1 MTKEEKG
8 ILGEKYVSQKIKET
22 IKYLGK
28 DIKLFGP
35 IILKYYSIYGE
46 MTCEIDHIIVLGN
59 KVILGETKNGYYE
72 NIDYETECWKLLY
85 GNDITDNPVIQ
96 NHYHKEVFCSMLG
109 IDLQNVVTVEFLLN
123 YENCKIRT
131 QYPNDYVL
139 GKDNIFDYLLLLLN
153 DYSDDLENDNSELCE
168 KLQVYQFAYGKMKDN
183 HIKRLTEVKR
193 IEEKTRT
200 RDGNYRFKR
209 TDIAICPK
217 CNSFLYLNG
226 EHEIV
231 NVRTSF
237 QIKVKCKKC
246 DYFVPPYKDDDKGVP
261 SGFFQIKS
269 MHLAEYKRWEMEEH
283 INTAIDVYEQMK
295 EENVMLKEAVERLK
309 REKQNERT
317 EFENKLNSIDE
328 MYRLKEREL
337 RTVTNELKKVKDEN
351 ESYSRIVG
359 PFYIKSSSH

>member
-1 MTKEEKG
+1 MTKEDKG
-8 ILGEKYVSQKIKET
+8 ILGEKYVSQKIKEA
-22 IKYLGK
+22 IKYWGK

-72 NIDYETECWKLLY
+72 NIDYEAECWKLLY

-109 IDLQNVVTVEFLLN
+109 IELQKVITVEFLLN

-139 GKDNIFDYLLLLLN
+139 GKDNIYDYLLLLFS
-153 DYSDDLENDNSELCE
+153 DYSDSTENDNSELCK
-168 KLQVYQFAYGKMKDN
+168 KLQVYQSAYGKMKDN
-183 HIKRLTEVKR
+183 HIKRLNEVKK

-200 RDGNYRFKR
+200 RDGNYRFRR
-209 TDIAICPK
+209 TDIAKCPK
-217 CNSFLYLNG
+217 CSGFLYLNG
-226 EHEIV
+226 EHKTV
-231 NVRTSF
+231 NVRKSF
-237 QIKVKCKKC
+237 QIEVKCKKC
-246 DYFVPPYKDDDKGVP
+246 DYFVPPYKDDDKGVQ
-261 SGFFQIKS
+261 SGFFQVKS

-283 INTAIDVYEQMK
+283 INTSIDIYEQMK
-295 EENVMLKEAVERLK
+295 EENATLKEAVERLK

-317 EFENKLNSIDE
+317 EFENKLNSLDE

-337 RTVTNELKKVKDEN
+337 RTVTSELKKVKDEN
-351 ESYSRIVG
+351 ESYSHIVG
-359 PFYIKSSSH
+359 PLYIKNSSC